1 MKREINS
8 IVITGPTGA
17 IGMAVIKAC
26 MEKGIRMLLITREN
40 SKRNSNIP
48 DSDYISVLYADIARY
63 DEIDA
68 EELLRQHAGNYDAF
82 LHLAWM
88 GTTGNDRN
96 DARLQGENVEFT
108 MAAVR
113 LAKRLGC
120 KIFMGAGSQAEYG
133 RVEGFLNSQTPTS
146 PENEYGKAKLL
157 AGRKSRDLCAELGL
171 SHIWLRVLSIYGP
184 YDNENSMVS
193 SAIRGFLNGEET
205 SFTPGEQKWDYL
217 CSHDA
222 ADIILRLLAGGKSG
236 KVYCVGSGQQRLLKE
251 YILDI
256 YKAVWREDATEE
268 EVGIGKMPYAPGQ
281 VMFLCADTSEL
292 EEDIGSLPFT
302 PFSEG
307 IRQTV
312 EWYKDR
318 HENKE

>member
-8 IVITGPTGA
+8 IAITGPTGA
-17 IGMAVIKAC
+17 IGMAVIRAC
-26 MEKGIRMLLITREN
+26 MEKGIRMLLITREKSN
-40 SKRNSNIP
+40 RNSNIP
-48 DSDYISVLYADIARY
+48 DSGYISVLYADATDY
-63 DEIDA
+63 DDIDA
-68 EELLRQHAGNYDAF
+68 AALLKNHGGNYDAF

-88 GTTGNDRN
+88 GTTGDARN
-96 DARLQGENVEFT
+96 DALLQQKNVEYT

-113 LAKRLGC
+113 LAHRLGC
-120 KIFMGAGSQAEYG
+120 KIFMGVGSQAEYG
-133 RVEGFLNSQTPTS
+133 RVEGFLNSQTPVS

-157 AGRKSRDLCAELGL
+157 AGNRSRDLCAELGL

-193 SAIRGFLNGEET
+193 SAIGGFLNGAET
-205 SFTPGEQKWDYL
+205 SFTRGEQKWDYL
-217 CSHDA
+217 FSKDA
-222 ADIILRLLAGGKSG
+222 SEIILRLLASGKNG
-236 KVYCVGSGQQRLLKE
+236 KVYCVGSGKQRLLKE

-256 YKAVWREDATEE
+256 YKAVWGKDAIEE
-268 EVGIGKMPYAPGQ
+268 QLGIGKRPYAPGL

-318 HENKE
+318 Q

>member
-17 IGMAVIKAC
+17 IGMAVIRAC
-26 MEKGIRMLLITREN
+26 IEKGIRMLLITREN
-40 SKRNSNIP
+40 SRRNSNIP
-48 DSDYISVLYADIARY
+48 DSDYITVEYADIADY
-63 DEIDA
+63 DDIDA
-68 EELLRQHAGNYDAF
+68 AALLQKHGGNYDAF

-96 DARLQGENVEFT
+96 DALLQGKNVEYT
-108 MAAVR
+108 LSAVR
-113 LAKRLGC
+113 LAHRLGC

-133 RVEGFLNSQTPTS
+133 RVEGYLNSRTPAS

-157 AGRKSRDLCAELGL
+157 AGNRSRDLCTEFGIL
-171 SHIWLRVLSIYGP
+171 HIWLRVLSIYGP
-184 YDNENSMVS
+184 FDNENSMVS
-193 SAIRGFLNGEET
+193 SAIRGFLNREET
-205 SFTPGEQKWDYL
+205 AFTRGEQKWDYL
-217 CSHDA
+217 FGKDA
-222 ADIILRLLAGGKSG
+222 AEIILRLLASGKSG
-236 KVYCVGSGQQRLLKE
+236 KVYCVGSGKQRLLKE

-256 YKAVWREDATEE
+256 YKAVWEKDATEE

-292 EEDIGSLPFT
+292 EEDIGSLSYT
-302 PFSEG
+302 PFEEG

-312 EWYKDR
+312 EWYKNR
-318 HENKE
+318 QENR

>member
-17 IGMAVIKAC
+17 IGMAVIRTC
-26 MEKGIRMLLITREN
+26 IEKGIRMLLITREN

-48 DSDYISVLYADIARY
+48 DSDYISVAYADIADY
-63 DEIDA
+63 DDIDA
-68 EELLRQHAGNYDAF
+68 DTLLKNHGGNYDAF

-88 GTTGNDRN
+88 GTTGSDRN
-96 DARLQGENVEFT
+96 DARLQGENVEYT

-113 LAKRLGC
+113 LAHRLGC

-133 RVEGFLNSQTPTS
+133 RVEGYLNSQTPAS

-157 AGRKSRDLCAELGL
+157 TGNRSRDLCTELGF

-184 YDNENSMVS
+184 FDNENSMVS

-205 SFTPGEQKWDYL
+205 AFTPGEQKWDYL
-217 CSHDA
+217 FSYDA
-222 ADIILRLLAGGKSG
+222 AEIILRLLSGGKSG
-236 KVYCVGSGQQRLLKE
+236 KIYCVGSGKQRLLKE

-256 YKAVWREDATEE
+256 YKAVWEKEATEE
-268 EVGIGKMPYAPGQ
+268 QLGIGKKPYLPGQ

-302 PFSEG
+302 PFEEG
-307 IRQTV
+307 IRQMV
-312 EWYKDR
+312 SWYKRR

>member
-17 IGMAVIKAC
+17 IGMAVIRAC
-26 MEKGIRMLLITREN
+26 MEKGIRMLVITRKN

-48 DSDYISVLYADIARY
+48 DSDYISVLHADIAQY
-63 DEIDA
+63 DEIDT
-68 EELLRQHAGNYDAF
+68 EVLLKNHAGNYDAF

-96 DARLQGENVEFT
+96 DALLQGENVEYT

-113 LAKRLGC
+113 LAKRMGC
-120 KIFMGAGSQAEYG
+120 KVFMGAGSQAEYG

-157 AGRKSRDLCAELGL
+157 AGNKSRELCEELGL
-171 SHIWLRVLSIYGP
+171 LHIWLRVLSIYGP
-184 YDNENSMVS
+184 FDNENSMVT
-193 SAIRGFLNGEET
+193 SAIRGFLEEKET
-205 SFTPGEQKWDYL
+205 AFTPGEQKWDYL
-217 CSHDA
+217 YSHDA
-222 ADIILRLLAGGKSG
+222 ADIILRLLAFGKSG
-236 KVYCVGSGQQRLLKE
+236 KVYCVGSGRQRLLKE

-256 YKAVWREDATEE
+256 YRAIWEKDATPEQI
-268 EVGIGKMPYAPGQ
+268 GIGKMPYPPNQ

-302 PFSEG
+302 PFLEG

-312 EWYKDR
+312 VWYR
-318 HENKE
+318 SRQENT

>member
-1 MKREINS
+1 MREINS

-40 SKRNSNIP
+40 SKRNNNIP
-48 DSDYISVLYADIARY
+48 DSDYISVLYADIVRY

-88 GTTGNDRN
+88 GTTGSDRN
-96 DARLQGENVEFT
+96 DAVLQAKNVEYT

-113 LAKRLGC
+113 LAHKLGC

-133 RVEGFLNSQTPTS
+133 CVEGFLNSQTLAA

-157 AGRKSRDLCAELGL
+157 AGNGSRDLCEELGL

-184 YDNENSMVS
+184 FDNENSMVS
-193 SAIRGFLNGEET
+193 SAIRGFLSGEET
-205 SFTPGEQKWDYL
+205 AFTRGEQKWDYL
-217 CSHDA
+217 FSNDA
-222 ADIILRLLAGGKSG
+222 AEIILRLLTSGKNG
-236 KVYCVGSGQQRLLKE
+236 KVYCVGSGRQRLLKE

-256 YKAVWREDATEE
+256 YKAVRGKDATEE
-268 EVGIGKMPYAPGQ
+268 QLGIGKIPYAPGQ

-292 EEDIGSLPFT
+292 EEDIKSLPYT